1 MSIKLRIINVS
12 YSFRQSKTEIVLYVI
27 CVMLKRSIAIS
38 CIFII
43 FASYFDSSVGKKLFA
58 KNATT
63 SCVQAARISLLVNMA
78 INSTGTLNTKL
89 ILVDLKASM
98 LNERPR
104 GRITKM
110 TEILFQAITIHRL
123 YIEKSEKTT
132 NYSIE

>member
-12 YSFRQSKTEIVLYVI
+12 YSFRQSKTEIVLHVI

-38 CIFII
+38 CN
-43 FASYFDSSVGKKLFA
+43 FDSSVGKKLFA

-63 SCVQAARISLLVNMA
+63 SCVQAARICLLVNMA
-78 INSTGTLNTKL
+78 INSPGTLNTKL

-104 GRITKM
+104 GR
-110 TEILFQAITIHRL
+110 
-123 YIEKSEKTT
+123 
-132 NYSIE
+132 NYKND

>member
-12 YSFRQSKTEIVLYVI
+12 YSFRQSKTEIVLHVM

-38 CIFII
+38 CILII

-63 SCVQAARISLLVNMA
+63 SCVQAARICLLVNMA
-78 INSTGTLNTKL
+78 INSPGTQNAKL

-104 GRITKM
+104 GR
-110 TEILFQAITIHRL
+110 
-123 YIEKSEKTT
+123 
-132 NYSIE
+132 NYKND

>member
-12 YSFRQSKTEIVLYVI
+12 YSFRQSKTEIVLHVI

-38 CIFII
+38 CILII

-63 SCVQAARISLLVNMA
+63 SYVQAARICLLVNMA
-78 INSTGTLNTKL
+78 INSPGTLNTKL

-104 GRITKM
+104 GR
-110 TEILFQAITIHRL
+110 
-123 YIEKSEKTT
+123 
-132 NYSIE
+132 NYKND